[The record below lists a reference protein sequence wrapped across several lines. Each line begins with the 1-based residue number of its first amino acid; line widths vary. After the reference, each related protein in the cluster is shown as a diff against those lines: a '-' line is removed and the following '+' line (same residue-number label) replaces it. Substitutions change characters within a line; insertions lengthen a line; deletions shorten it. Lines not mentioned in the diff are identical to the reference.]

1 MLSQKIAC
9 EMCALNSSWGND
21 EGSFKWDASSILFWK
36 AMENF
41 RGKLCLE
48 FSYGES
54 GLSPRTLCTGACTL
68 GLWRTSDAA
77 RRCRSQLRTC
87 TTIQLELGSGSGGSC
102 KNSQE
107 AELLLTLGARK
118 WSQRMKPVFCLRA
131 FWGQVA
137 KSSHLQSIT
146 GFKVQAL
153 QKPDNYCHCW
163 ETTQVL

>member
-1 MLSQKIAC
+1 MHSQKIAC

-68 GLWRTSDAA
+68 GLWRNSDTA
-77 RRCRSQLRTC
+77 RRCCSQRRTW

-102 KNSQE
+102 KNS
-107 AELLLTLGARK
+107 LTGSRASAHPGSPEVVSEDETSFLFKG
-118 WSQRMKPVFCLRA
+118 FLRPSCKE
-131 FWGQVA
+131 FSFA
-137 KSSHLQSIT
+137 KYYGL
-146 GFKVQAL
+146 
-153 QKPDNYCHCW
+153 
-163 ETTQVL
+163 

>member
-1 MLSQKIAC
+1 MLSQKRAC
-9 EMCALNSSWGND
+9 EMCTKFLREWLRKAYVGCSKHLVL
-21 EGSFKWDASSILFWK
+21 EGL
-36 AMENF
+36 ENF
-41 RGKLCLE
+41 RGKLSLE
-48 FSYGES
+48 FSYEEA

-68 GLWRTSDAA
+68 GLWRTLAAA
-77 RRCRSQLRTC
+77 RRWCSYSKLRAC

-118 WSQRMKPVFCLRA
+118 WSQRMKPVLCLRG

-137 KSSHLQSIT
+137 ESSHLQSIT

-153 QKPDNYCHCW
+153 QKPGNYCHCW